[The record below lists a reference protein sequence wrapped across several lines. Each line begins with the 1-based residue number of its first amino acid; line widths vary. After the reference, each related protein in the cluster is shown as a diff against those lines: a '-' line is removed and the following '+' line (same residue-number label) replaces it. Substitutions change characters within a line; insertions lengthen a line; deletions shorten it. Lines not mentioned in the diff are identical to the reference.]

1 MMAYR
6 GRMAVS
12 GRLRRTWERVLSI
25 GSYPEEPDT
34 KRGRRRITVG
44 VSVVFLAIN
53 LLSGF
58 NELGADRAWLA
69 VTAWLTAGAILTAYT
84 LLYFKPRWF
93 PGILNALFLSVSV
106 VVLVETILLGG
117 LLRSSG
123 QLMWGMMNVLGAL
136 VALSLRAALGWFGF
150 FLASVVASAALPN
163 WIEPTYTVEASAGEL
178 AANLGGVTV
187 LIFATMAYFVRQRDR
202 YQRESDEL
210 LHNIL
215 PDEVAKR
222 LKTEKSM
229 IADDF
234 EAASVLFA
242 DVVDF
247 TPMSAG
253 MNPSELIGLLN
264 EVFSTFDRFVDELGL
279 EKIKTVGDE
288 YMVAAGVPV
297 TRPDHAES
305 LAELALQMRDLVA
318 SNSFDG
324 HQIELRIGISSG
336 PVVAGVI
343 GTHKYAYD
351 LWGDSVN
358 TASRMESEG
367 LAGAIQVSASTY
379 ELIRDT
385 FVCEPRGVISVK
397 GKGEMATY
405 LLVGR
410 RQNTV
415 TAH

>member
-58 NELGADRAWLA
+58 DELGADRAWLA
-69 VTAWLTAGAILTAYT
+69 VTAWLTAGAILTAYM